1 MAVKYL
7 QLQQEII
14 DRFHIEICDGTLC
27 GIDWHRTHAHVP
39 LRRVC
44 KWERRNSVLST
55 FTLLH
60 EIGHI
65 ETSKSRMRRS
75 EAEYFATVWALR
87 CAADY
92 GLVIPEHIIDRYQNY
107 IFMEYGRGI
116 RRGGK
121 LPPRESFLLPRLERE
136 VDDG

>member
-1 MAVKYL
+1 MKYIE
-7 QLQQEII
+7 LQQEII
-14 DRFHIEICDGTLC
+14 DRYRIQICDGSLC
-27 GIDWHRTHAHVP
+27 ANDWHRTHAHVP

-44 KWERRNSVLST
+44 KWEARNSVLST

-65 ETSKSRMRRS
+65 ETTKSRMRRC

-87 CAADY
+87 CAAAY
-92 GLVIPEHIIDRYQNY
+92 GLAIPETIIERYQNY
-107 IFMEYGRGI
+107 IFMEYWRGI

-121 LPPRESFLLPRLERE
+121 LPSRESFFLPRFESE
-136 VDDG
+136 AAHG